1 MAEEDKKVSKASKF
15 RRIGKYFL
23 ILLILVGQGLL
34 AYEIMAKNYK
44 TIYTYVHSFVPKE
57 PGKFELKQIIVNP
70 ANTNGQRYLLV
81 QISLEL
87 VNKDDKALLE
97 ENKSKIRNDLIKYL
111 SSRTVPQLQDIGG
124 KEDMRIKLV
133 KIINRD
139 IGKRSVRNLY
149 YSKYVMQ

>member
-1 MAEEDKKVSKASKF
+1 MAEEKKKVSKASKF

-23 ILLILVGQGLL
+23 ILLVLVAQGFL

-44 TIYTYVHSFVPKE
+44 TVYTYVHSFIPKK
-57 PGKFELKQIIVNP
+57 PGKFDLKQIIVNP

-87 VNKDDKALLE
+87 VNKDDKALLS
-97 ENKSKIRNDLIKYL
+97 ENRSKIRNDLIKYL
-111 SSRTVPQLQDIGG
+111 STRTVSQLQGIEG
-124 KEDMRIKLV
+124 KEEMRLKLV